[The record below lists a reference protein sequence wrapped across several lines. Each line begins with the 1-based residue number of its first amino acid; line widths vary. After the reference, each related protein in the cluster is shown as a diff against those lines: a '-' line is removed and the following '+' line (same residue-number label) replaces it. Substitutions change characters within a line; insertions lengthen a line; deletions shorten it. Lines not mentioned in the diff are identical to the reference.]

1 MSRKTISTLIAALL
15 LFSGIPKA
23 RATISIPAG
32 LTDGEQEL
40 VLQILGFGTSYRA
53 VNNPYPLG
61 GYSGLEMG
69 FSVENV
75 LTADIGYFGLRSEVT
90 RNMMYPRLHLGKG
103 IFDSIDLFFSFIP
116 YSERT
121 GVGIYSGA
129 LRWGFFQATF
139 VPACFSLL
147 LSASN
152 TNINNVFIAQTMGVD
167 LITGVNVDPFSFYV
181 GAGTLYGQGQFDK
194 SITSDNSMKNQ
205 TGRSFHTM
213 IGINFAIAELFTALQ
228 VDNYSSTTVS
238 VKIGT
243 RL

>member
-1 MSRKTISTLIAALL
+1 LIFISILALL
-15 LFSGIPKA
+15 PV
-23 RATISIPAG
+23 RAGAVISLPAG
-32 LTDGEQEL
+32 LSDGEQEL
-40 VLQILGFGTSYRA
+40 VLQILGFGTSFRS

-69 FSVENV
+69 VSIENV
-75 LTADIGYFGLRSEVT
+75 LTGDIGYFGSRAEVT
-90 RNMMYPRLHLGKG
+90 RNMMYPRFHIGKG
-103 IFDSIDLFFSFIP
+103 IFESIDLFFSFIP

-152 TNINNVFIAQTMGVD
+152 TNVNNAFISQTMGVD

-181 GAGTLYGQGQFDK
+181 GAGTLYGQAQFDR
-194 SITSDNSMKNQ
+194 SITSDNSQKNQ
-205 TGRSFHTM
+205 IGRSFHTM

-238 VKIGT
+238 VKLGT